1 MREFVGKNF
10 TIQKIQD
17 MLMNLEGFTHA
28 SSLDLNVGNYH
39 IELSTGYDYFL

>member
-1 MREFVGKNF
+1 MREFVGKHF

-28 SSLDLNVGNYH
+28 SSLDLNMGNYH
-39 IELSTGYDYFL
+39 IELYTGSDYCL